1 MGRGNLAER
10 REIHPLDLRKG
21 NRVLFGTSAGGTI
34 EIRFE
39 ERRVFDDVE
48 IAAVCE

>member
-1 MGRGNLAER
+1 MGRGNLAEC

-21 NRVLFGTSAGGTI
+21 NDVLFSTPAGGTI
-34 EIRFE
+34 EIRIE

-48 IAAVCE
+48 IAEVCE